1 MGGSSSSLLDDSK
14 CTYIR
19 GKTEAVIKN
28 FSPHYKRQY
37 AVSFCK
43 YIQNELEQNRDL
55 QSQFLKIKPPGS
67 SSMVLY
73 EGEVSHF
80 AEDLKKWK
88 ERYIVIK
95 NNYAVESFESKEAFQ
110 KGVSSKS
117 CILPVGG
124 KVLITGE
131 EYNTLSD
138 KHFPEPNGS
147 SEKENTQAFVV
158 PPKEFPVYLWQP
170 FLRHSYYCFP
180 DSEAQKKFSATLND
194 CIRHL
199 NHAHFKQPSF
209 ESQAFLEAVQFFRQE
224 KGHYGLS
231 EIIIGNEN
239 QILSN
244 LVMEELLSSLQSM
257 VLPKMKGKRN
267 ERKRAWFGI
276 LEETYHLVH
285 DQVSDGLRAL
295 KEECKEATR
304 GLEGTIRSN
313 IDQIVASKDF
323 LATKIKGSI
332 TEPIQICCSESIQP
346 FLASVL
352 EELMGPVSSGFTE
365 ICLLFEKEVNA
376 ISQTFQATNDVATLN
391 ENVNRLTNLPYD
403 SVKMEPCYL
412 KVNFLQ
418 EQHQDLKTRF
428 KFHNIDLVIQR
439 THNVM
444 QEILENAVYTFEQLL
459 GLNHSKDVT
468 KTATAIEK
476 VKLRVL
482 KQYDYDSSTIRKR
495 IFQDILIQVTLPTLQ
510 RTLASTCKP
519 MLQEYEQYIFAEYNS
534 LIQVENVYEEILFQT
549 LLDESL
555 KVIKEAVHLKKH
567 NLYEEINL
575 PSESVSSLSDLKTP
589 VESAQA
595 SPVREPAPNLMDDSD
610 ACLESNEVFLAE
622 KLRQEE
628 ECDEARKTKEEGV
641 IISVFNGS
649 ESTPKILTVVEGALP
664 ITNVSESTM
673 KQSKGTAEE
682 PPVHDNVNEI
692 RNLLTL
698 TVELKEY
705 EQSTNK
711 EQDLQECR
719 TSNSKEEAEDK
730 SQEDYQTGDLQK
742 PCSPTVKADDTNI
755 VSSSGETSTIV
766 HQDAPEKRDEQR
778 PSDISREEPKEYEQS
793 TNIEQD
799 LQECRMSNPKEEE
812 KRQEDH
818 QTGDLQKPCSP
829 TVKANIVSSFG
840 ETSTIIH
847 RDAPEKR
854 DEQRP
859 SDISREELKEYEQST
874 NKEQDLQECRTSNS
888 KEEAEDKSQ
897 EDYQTGDLQKPC
909 SPTVKADD
917 TNIVSSSGETSTIIH
932 QDAPE
937 KRDEQRP
944 SDISREELKEYE
956 QSTNKE
962 QDLQECRTSNPKE
975 EAEDKSQEDYQTG
988 DLEKPCSPTV
998 KADDTNIVSSSGET
1012 STIIHQDAPEKCEE
1026 QSPSDIS
1033 RGELNAEP
1041 NVAHPD
1047 EKNDVTYDQSQTE
1060 PSTESGQSDQ
1070 SKIGPSPHNIV
1081 SEEQNSQT
1089 EYAEV
1094 QQPDQI
1100 REGFSSLHSFP
1111 KEDHSQM
1118 GQCIQADSQGAELS
1132 LLQSVL
1138 RETEMSPFLCCSVE
1152 TQQSMLHTESSSTDS
1167 PPLLVSL
1174 DVKETEVNNMES
1186 VDSGNP
1192 TFDQRGDPGQG
1203 GNDKFLL

>member
-19 GKTEAVIKN
+19 GKTEAVIRN

-43 YIQNELEQNRDL
+43 QIQNELEQNRDL

-67 SSMVLY
+67 PSIILY

-110 KGVSSKS
+110 KGVSSKA

-147 SEKENTQAFVV
+147 SEKENIQAFVV

-170 FLRHSYYCFP
+170 FLRHSYFCFS
-180 DSEAQKKFSATLND
+180 DSEAQKQFSTMLND

-199 NHAHFKQPSF
+199 NHDPFKQPSF

-231 EIIIGNEN
+231 EMIIGNEN

-267 ERKRAWFGI
+267 DRKRAWFGI

-285 DQVSDGLRAL
+285 EQVLDGLRAL
-295 KEECKEATR
+295 KEECKEVTL

-313 IDQIVASKDF
+313 IDQIVNSKDF
-323 LATKIKGSI
+323 LAGKIKGSI
-332 TEPIQICCSESIQP
+332 TEPIQICCTESIQP

-365 ICLLFEKEVNA
+365 VCLLFEKEVNA
-376 ISQTFQATNDVATLN
+376 ISQTFQATNDIATLN
-391 ENVNRLTNLPYD
+391 ENVNKLMNLPHD
-403 SVKMEPCYL
+403 SVKMEPSYL

-418 EQHQDLKTRF
+418 EQLQDLKVRF

-459 GLNHSKDVT
+459 GLNHSKDIT
-468 KTATAIEK
+468 KMATAIEK

-482 KQYDYDSSTIRKR
+482 KQYDYDSSTIRKK
-495 IFQDILIQVTLPTLQ
+495 IFQDILIQITLPTLQ

-519 MLQEYEQYIFAEYNS
+519 MLQEYEQYIFAEYNT

-555 KVIKEAVHLKKH
+555 TVIKEAVHLKKH

-595 SPVREPAPNLMDDSD
+595 SPARGPAPNLMDEAD
-610 ACLESNEVFLAE
+610 ASLGSNEVFLTE
-622 KLRQEE
+622 KLHQEE
-628 ECDEARKTKEEGV
+628 EYDEGRKIKEEGI
-641 IISVFNGS
+641 IISDFGGS
-649 ESTPKILTVVEGALP
+649 ESCPKILTVVEGALP
-664 ITNVSESTM
+664 ITNVSEITI
-673 KQSKGTAEE
+673 KQNKGTAEE
-682 PPVHDNVNEI
+682 EHPVHDDVNEI

-698 TVELKEY
+698 TIELKEC

-711 EQDLQECR
+711 EQDLQECGM
-719 TSNSKEEAEDK
+719 SNSKEEADEK
-730 SQEDYQTGDLQK
+730 SKEDYQTGDLQK
-742 PCSPTVKADDTNI
+742 PLSPTEKADDTNV
-755 VSSSGETSTIV
+755 VSSSGEI
-766 HQDAPEKRDEQR
+766 
-778 PSDISREEPKEYEQS
+778 
-793 TNIEQD
+793 
-799 LQECRMSNPKEEE
+799 
-812 KRQEDH
+812 
-818 QTGDLQKPCSP
+818 
-829 TVKANIVSSFG
+829 
-840 ETSTIIH
+840 
-847 RDAPEKR
+847 
-854 DEQRP
+854 
-859 SDISREELKEYEQST
+859 
-874 NKEQDLQECRTSNS
+874 
-888 KEEAEDKSQ
+888 
-897 EDYQTGDLQKPC
+897 
-909 SPTVKADD
+909 
-917 TNIVSSSGETSTIIH
+917 STIIH
-932 QDAPE
+932 QDTSE
-937 KRDEQRP
+937 K
-944 SDISREELKEYE
+944 S
-956 QSTNKE
+956 
-962 QDLQECRTSNPKE
+962 
-975 EAEDKSQEDYQTG
+975 
-988 DLEKPCSPTV
+988 
-998 KADDTNIVSSSGET
+998 
-1012 STIIHQDAPEKCEE
+1012 EE

-1033 RGELNAEP
+1033 REELNTEP
-1041 NVAHPD
+1041 STVHPD
-1047 EKNDVTYDQSQTE
+1047 EKNDGTYDQSQIE
-1060 PSTESGQSDQ
+1060 PSTESGQSEQ
-1070 SKIGPSPHNIV
+1070 SKIGPSPHVV
-1081 SEEQNSQT
+1081 SEEQKSQT
-1089 EYAEV
+1089 EHAEGE
-1094 QQPDQI
+1094 QPGQI

-1111 KEDHSQM
+1111 KENHSQM
-1118 GQCIQADSQGAELS
+1118 GPCITANSQETELS

-1138 RETEMSPFLCCSVE
+1138 RETEISPFLSSSVE
-1152 TQQSMLHTESSSTDS
+1152 TQQCMLQTETLIES
-1167 PPLLVSL
+1167 PPLLVSFE
-1174 DVKETEVNNMES
+1174 VKETEANSVVNM
-1186 VDSGNP
+1186 DSENV
-1192 TFDQRGDPGQG
+1192 TFDQGGDSEQAGESLLEKDAADIIK
-1203 GNDKFLL
+1203 NDES

>member
-1 MGGSSSSLLDDSK
+1 MGGSSSSLLDESK

-43 YIQNELEQNRDL
+43 HVQNELEQNRDL

-80 AEDLKKWK
+80 ADDLKKWK

-110 KGVSSKS
+110 KGVSSKT
-117 CILPVGG
+117 CVLPVGG

-131 EYNTLSD
+131 EYNMLSD

-158 PPKEFPVYLWQP
+158 PPKEFPIYLWQP

-180 DSEAQKKFSATLND
+180 DSEAQKQFSTMLND

-199 NHAHFKQPSF
+199 NHDPFKQPSF

-231 EIIIGNEN
+231 EMIIGNEN

-244 LVMEELLSSLQSM
+244 LVMEELLPSLQSM

-267 ERKRAWFGI
+267 DRKRAWFSI

-295 KEECKEATR
+295 KEECKKVTL

-313 IDQIVASKDF
+313 IDQIVTSKDF

-332 TEPIQICCSESIQP
+332 AEPIQICCSESIQP

-365 ICLLFEKEVNA
+365 VCLVFEKEVNA

-391 ENVNRLTNLPYD
+391 ENVNHLMNLPNN

-418 EQHQDLKTRF
+418 EQLQDLKTRF

-459 GLNHSKDVT
+459 GLNHSKDIT
-468 KTATAIEK
+468 KMATAIEK

-482 KQYDYDSSTIRKR
+482 KQYDYDSSTIRKK
-495 IFQDILIQVTLPTLQ
+495 IFQDILVQITLPTLQ
-510 RTLASTCKP
+510 RTLASTYKP

-534 LIQVENVYEEILFQT
+534 VIQVENVYEEILFQT

-595 SPVREPAPNLMDDSD
+595 SPARVPAPNLMDESD
-610 ACLESNEVFLAE
+610 AGLGSNEVFLTE
-622 KLRQEE
+622 KLHQEE
-628 ECDEARKTKEEGV
+628 EGDEARETKEGGI
-641 IISVFNGS
+641 IISDFGGS
-649 ESTPKILTVVEGALP
+649 ESCPKIVTVVEGALP
-664 ITNVSESTM
+664 ITNVSEITIEQN
-673 KQSKGTAEE
+673 KKTAEE
-682 PPVHDNVNEI
+682 EHPVHDDVNEI

-698 TVELKEY
+698 SVELKEY
-705 EQSTNK
+705 EQSVNK
-711 EQDLQECR
+711 EHDLQECGM
-719 TSNSKEEAEDK
+719 SNSKEEAEEK
-730 SQEDYQTGDLQK
+730 SKEDYQAGDLQK
-742 PCSPTVKADDTNI
+742 PFSPIVKADDANI
-755 VSSSGETSTIV
+755 VSSSGE
-766 HQDAPEKRDEQR
+766 
-778 PSDISREEPKEYEQS
+778 ISS
-793 TNIEQD
+793 
-799 LQECRMSNPKEEE
+799 
-812 KRQEDH
+812 
-818 QTGDLQKPCSP
+818 
-829 TVKANIVSSFG
+829 
-840 ETSTIIH
+840 
-847 RDAPEKR
+847 
-854 DEQRP
+854 
-859 SDISREELKEYEQST
+859 
-874 NKEQDLQECRTSNS
+874 
-888 KEEAEDKSQ
+888 
-897 EDYQTGDLQKPC
+897 
-909 SPTVKADD
+909 
-917 TNIVSSSGETSTIIH
+917 IIH
-932 QDAPE
+932 QDASE
-937 KRDEQRP
+937 K
-944 SDISREELKEYE
+944 S
-956 QSTNKE
+956 
-962 QDLQECRTSNPKE
+962 
-975 EAEDKSQEDYQTG
+975 
-988 DLEKPCSPTV
+988 
-998 KADDTNIVSSSGET
+998 
-1012 STIIHQDAPEKCEE
+1012 EE

-1033 RGELNAEP
+1033 REELNTES
-1041 NVAHPD
+1041 NIAHPD
-1047 EKNDVTYDQSQTE
+1047 EKNDNTYDQSQTE
-1060 PSTESGQSDQ
+1060 PSTERGQSDEN
-1070 SKIGPSPHNIV
+1070 KMGPSSHNVV
-1081 SEEQNSQT
+1081 SEEQKSQR
-1089 EYAEV
+1089 EPAEGE
-1094 QQPDQI
+1094 QPNQI
-1100 REGFSSLHSFP
+1100 REGFSSHHSFP

-1118 GQCIQADSQGAELS
+1118 GKCIKADSQEAEWS

-1138 RETEMSPFLCCSVE
+1138 RETEISPFLSCSVE
-1152 TQQSMLHTESSSTDS
+1152 TQESMLHTESLNIES

-1174 DVKETEVNNMES
+1174 EVKETEGSNVVSM
-1186 VDSGNP
+1186 DSENV
-1192 TFDQRGDPGQG
+1192 TFDQGGDSEQAGES
-1203 GNDKFLL
+1203 LLKTDDADIIK

>member
-43 YIQNELEQNRDL
+43 HIQNELEQNRDL
-55 QSQFLKIKPPGS
+55 QSQFLKIKPPGTPS
-67 SSMVLY
+67 TVLY

-110 KGVSSKS
+110 KGVSSKT
-117 CILPVGG
+117 CILPIGG

-180 DSEAQKKFSATLND
+180 DSEAQKQFSTMLND

-199 NHAHFKQPSF
+199 NHDPFKQPSF

-231 EIIIGNEN
+231 EMIIGNEN

-267 ERKRAWFGI
+267 DRKRAWFGI
-276 LEETYHLVH
+276 LEETYYLVL
-285 DQVSDGLRAL
+285 DQVSDGLRSL
-295 KEECKEATR
+295 KEECKEVTL

-313 IDQIVASKDF
+313 IDQIVTSKDF

-365 ICLLFEKEVNA
+365 VCLLFEKEVNA

-391 ENVNRLTNLPYD
+391 ENVNHLMNLPHD
-403 SVKMEPCYL
+403 SVKMEPSYL

-418 EQHQDLKTRF
+418 EQLQDLKTRF

-459 GLNHSKDVT
+459 GLNHSKDIT
-468 KTATAIEK
+468 KMATAIEK

-495 IFQDILIQVTLPTLQ
+495 IFQDILVQITLPTLQ

-549 LLDESL
+549 LLDETS

-595 SPVREPAPNLMDDSD
+595 SPARGPAPNLMDESD
-610 ACLESNEVFLAE
+610 AGLGSNEVFLTE
-622 KLRQEE
+622 KLHQEE
-628 ECDEARKTKEEGV
+628 ERDEARNTKEEGI
-641 IISVFNGS
+641 IISDFGGS
-649 ESTPKILTVVEGALP
+649 ESCPKILTVVEGAFP
-664 ITNVSESTM
+664 ITNASEITI
-673 KQSKGTAEE
+673 KQNKGTAEE
-682 PPVHDNVNEI
+682 EELPVHDDVNEI

-711 EQDLQECR
+711 EQDLQECGM
-719 TSNSKEEAEDK
+719 SNPKEEAQEK
-730 SQEDYQTGDLQK
+730 SKGDHQTGDMQK
-742 PCSPTVKADDTNI
+742 PLSPVVKADDTNI
-755 VSSSGETSTIV
+755 VSSSGETS
-766 HQDAPEKRDEQR
+766 
-778 PSDISREEPKEYEQS
+778 S
-793 TNIEQD
+793 
-799 LQECRMSNPKEEE
+799 L
-812 KRQEDH
+812 
-818 QTGDLQKPCSP
+818 
-829 TVKANIVSSFG
+829 
-840 ETSTIIH
+840 
-847 RDAPEKR
+847 
-854 DEQRP
+854 
-859 SDISREELKEYEQST
+859 
-874 NKEQDLQECRTSNS
+874 
-888 KEEAEDKSQ
+888 
-897 EDYQTGDLQKPC
+897 
-909 SPTVKADD
+909 
-917 TNIVSSSGETSTIIH
+917 IH
-932 QDAPE
+932 QDASE
-937 KRDEQRP
+937 K
-944 SDISREELKEYE
+944 S
-956 QSTNKE
+956 
-962 QDLQECRTSNPKE
+962 
-975 EAEDKSQEDYQTG
+975 
-988 DLEKPCSPTV
+988 
-998 KADDTNIVSSSGET
+998 
-1012 STIIHQDAPEKCEE
+1012 EE

-1033 RGELNAEP
+1033 REELNTEP
-1041 NVAHPD
+1041 NIAHPD
-1047 EKNDVTYDQSQTE
+1047 EKNDGTYDQSQTE
-1060 PSTESGQSDQ
+1060 TSTESSQSDQ
-1070 SKIGPSPHNIV
+1070 SKIVPLPRNVV
-1081 SEEQNSQT
+1081 SEEQKSQT
-1089 EYAEV
+1089 EHAEGE
-1094 QQPDQI
+1094 QPDQI
-1100 REGFSSLHSFP
+1100 REGFSSLRSFP
-1111 KEDHSQM
+1111 EEDHSQM
-1118 GQCIQADSQGAELS
+1118 GQRIKIDSHEEELS

-1138 RETEMSPFLCCSVE
+1138 KETEIPPFLSCSFE
-1152 TQQSMLHTESSSTDS
+1152 IQESMLHTESSSTES
-1167 PPLLVSL
+1167 PPLVVFLE
-1174 DVKETEVNNMES
+1174 VKETDANNVVSM
-1186 VDSGNP
+1186 DSENV
-1192 TFDQRGDPGQG
+1192 TFDQGGDSEQAGES
-1203 GNDKFLL
+1203 LLEMDAADTIKSDER

>member
-19 GKTEAVIKN
+19 GKTEAVIRN

-37 AVSFCK
+37 AISFCK
-43 YIQNELEQNRDL
+43 HIQNELEQNRDL

-67 SSMVLY
+67 SSTVLY

-110 KGVSSKS
+110 KGVSSKT
-117 CILPVGG
+117 CILPIGG

-180 DSEAQKKFSATLND
+180 DSEAQKKFSTMLND

-199 NHAHFKQPSF
+199 NHDPFKQPSF

-231 EIIIGNEN
+231 EMIIGNEN

-267 ERKRAWFGI
+267 DRKRAWFGI
-276 LEETYHLVH
+276 LEETYYLVL
-285 DQVSDGLRAL
+285 DQVSEGLRAL
-295 KEECKEATR
+295 KEECKEVTL

-313 IDQIVASKDF
+313 IDQIVNSKDF
-323 LATKIKGSI
+323 LAAKINGSI

-365 ICLLFEKEVNA
+365 VCLLFEKEVNA

-391 ENVNRLTNLPYD
+391 ENVNHLMNLPHD

-418 EQHQDLKTRF
+418 EQLQDLKTRF

-459 GLNHSKDVT
+459 GLNHSKDIT
-468 KTATAIEK
+468 KMSTAIEK

-495 IFQDILIQVTLPTLQ
+495 IFQDILIQITLPTLQ

-595 SPVREPAPNLMDDSD
+595 SPARGPAPNLMDESD
-610 ACLESNEVFLAE
+610 AGLGSYEVFLTE
-622 KLRQEE
+622 KLHQEE
-628 ECDEARKTKEEGV
+628 ECDEARKTEEEGI
-641 IISVFNGS
+641 IISDFGGS
-649 ESTPKILTVVEGALP
+649 ESCPKILTVVEGVFP
-664 ITNVSESTM
+664 ITNASEITI
-673 KQSKGTAEE
+673 KQNKGTAEE
-682 PPVHDNVNEI
+682 EELPIHDDVNEI

-711 EQDLQECR
+711 EQDLQEC
-719 TSNSKEEAEDK
+719 
-730 SQEDYQTGDLQK
+730 G
-742 PCSPTVKADDTNI
+742 
-755 VSSSGETSTIV
+755 
-766 HQDAPEKRDEQR
+766 
-778 PSDISREEPKEYEQS
+778 
-793 TNIEQD
+793 
-799 LQECRMSNPKEEE
+799 MSNPKEEVQE
-812 KRQEDH
+812 KSKEDH
-818 QTGDLQKPCSP
+818 QTGDLQKP
-829 TVKANIVSSFG
+829 F
-840 ETSTIIH
+840 
-847 RDAPEKR
+847 
-854 DEQRP
+854 
-859 SDISREELKEYEQST
+859 
-874 NKEQDLQECRTSNS
+874 
-888 KEEAEDKSQ
+888 
-897 EDYQTGDLQKPC
+897 

-917 TNIVSSSGETSTIIH
+917 TNLVSSSGETNIIIH
-932 QDAPE
+932 QDASETSE
-937 KRDEQRP
+937 KQSP
-944 SDISREELKEYE
+944 SDISREELN
-956 QSTNKE
+956 T
-962 QDLQECRTSNPKE
+962 
-975 EAEDKSQEDYQTG
+975 
-988 DLEKPCSPTV
+988 
-998 KADDTNIVSSSGET
+998 
-1012 STIIHQDAPEKCEE
+1012 
-1026 QSPSDIS
+1026 
-1033 RGELNAEP
+1033 EP
-1041 NVAHPD
+1041 NIAHPD
-1047 EKNDVTYDQSQTE
+1047 EKNDGTYDQSQTA
-1060 PSTESGQSDQ
+1060 PSTESDQSDQ
-1070 SKIGPSPHNIV
+1070 SKIDPSPHDVV
-1081 SEEQNSQT
+1081 SEEQKSQT
-1089 EYAEV
+1089 EHAEGE
-1094 QQPDQI
+1094 QPDQI
-1100 REGFSSLHSFP
+1100 REEFSSLHSFP

-1118 GQCIQADSQGAELS
+1118 GQCIKADSQEAELS
-1132 LLQSVL
+1132 LLQSVQ
-1138 RETEMSPFLCCSVE
+1138 RETEISPFLSCSVE
-1152 TQQSMLHTESSSTDS
+1152 TQECMLHTESLNIEA

-1174 DVKETEVNNMES
+1174 EVKETEVNNVVSM
-1186 VDSGNP
+1186 DSENV
-1192 TFDQRGDPGQG
+1192 TFDQGGDS
-1203 GNDKFLL
+1203 